1 MGTGAQASTFESR
14 FLARDNVATA
24 PPRRAILHGFVISFD
39 TRKPTTSGNSHF
51 LTHEKFSFG
60 KLKLQTSLPI
70 ECDVSRIRSTLPSIT
85 NLQERIMS
93 VAGIASHLPFQ
104 SVNQAFF
111 FQPRLDVVELGQ
123 AINSGDLTKAQ
134 QLYDALTALGQNT
147 PVISRS
153 RILGWNRIFLRW
165 ARPSKLEM
173 QRERSRRSQPYSR
186 IFKELTSEGGHLAS
200 PAPRRRDYSEPD
212 PIPGQQHACV
222 WHR

>member
-1 MGTGAQASTFESR
+1 
-14 FLARDNVATA
+14 
-24 PPRRAILHGFVISFD
+24 
-39 TRKPTTSGNSHF
+39 
-51 LTHEKFSFG
+51 
-60 KLKLQTSLPI
+60 
-70 ECDVSRIRSTLPSIT
+70 
-85 NLQERIMS
+85 MS

-165 ARPSKLEM
+165 ASPPSWRCRGSAAGVRNLTAG
-173 QRERSRRSQPYSR
+173 YS
-186 IFKELTSEGGHLAS
+186 KN
-200 PAPRRRDYSEPD
+200 
-212 PIPGQQHACV
+212 
-222 WHR
+222 